1 MPTCRYWF
9 VNKVNYFFN
18 INQLMAMAKT
28 AVVVKK
34 RPNAA
39 VAVNNERFILRTIS
53 KILII
58 FSD

>member
-1 MPTCRYWF
+1 MSTCRYWF
-9 VNKVNYFFN
+9 VNKVNNFFN

-58 FSD
+58 FTD

>member
-1 MPTCRYWF
+1 MPACRYWF

-39 VAVNNERFILRTIS
+39 VAVNNERFILSTI
-53 KILII
+53 
-58 FSD
+58 